1 MSNLGSYVTTSYRS
15 GNNLPSS
22 DWSSRMYL
30 EITAQ
35 SHSACRAMCFYD
47 INCII
52 YTYYNY
58 KCYLGDPGGT
68 YAAVSSQKSLTIYG
82 DYGNSLRNKGIF
94 IKAILFSYF
103 TT

>member
-1 MSNLGSYVTTSYRS
+1 MSSLGNYVTISYRGGSY
-15 GNNLPSS
+15 LPAS
-22 DWSSRMYL
+22 DWPSKMYL
-30 EITAQ
+30 EKTAQ
-35 SHSACRAMCFYD
+35 SSSACRAMCFYD